1 MNGERMRLKKAIVPP
16 AWRRSGGMNPQA
28 DLIHAT
34 EDGEFEL
41 VYQPAIDLAGGRILG
56 WEALVRWHHPLR
68 GVVSPAE
75 FIPAAEKTGAILTIG
90 EWILN
95 RACEDFA
102 QVLSLGEA
110 VAWVSV
116 NVSTQELEQVDFA
129 DTVRHALSQSGV
141 EPSSL
146 VLEITEA
153 AVVEGAG
160 SIGDALVSL
169 RGDGVRIALDD
180 FGSVSSSL
188 DHLEQLPVDI
198 LKIDRTVTTMSGAE
212 QAGILEAIVALGK
225 KLGLGMIAEGIEES
239 TELERIRDFEGVAG
253 QGYFLARPMSLDDA
267 RTFTFK
273 SLPAR

>member
-1 MNGERMRLKKAIVPP
+1 MRRKKAIVLP
-16 AWRRSGGMNPQA
+16 AWLGSGRMNPQA
-28 DLIHAT
+28 DLINAT
-34 EDGEFEL
+34 EDEQFEL
-41 VYQPAIDLAGGRILG
+41 VYQPAIDLAGDGILG
-56 WEALVRWHHPLR
+56 WEALVRWHHPVR
-68 GVVSPAE
+68 GVVSPAD

-102 QVLSLGEA
+102 EVLSLGES
-110 VAWVSV
+110 VQWVSV
-116 NVSTQELEQVDFA
+116 NISTQELEQLDFA
-129 DTVRHALSQSGV
+129 DTVRHALNQSGV

-153 AVVEGAG
+153 AVVG
-160 SIGDALVSL
+160 SVATTADALASL
-169 RGDGVRIALDD
+169 RRDGVRIALDN

-198 LKIDRTVTTMSGAE
+198 LKIDRTVTTMSGVE
-212 QAGILEAIVALGK
+212 QAGMLEAIVALGE
-225 KLGLGMIAEGIEES
+225 KLGLDMIAEGIEES
-239 TELERIRDFEGVAG
+239 SELERIRGFEGVVG

-267 RTFTFK
+267 RTFTFN

>member
-1 MNGERMRLKKAIVPP
+1 MRLKKAILHP
-16 AWRRSGGMNPQA
+16 AWRRSDRMNPQA

-34 EDGEFEL
+34 EDGQFEL
-41 VYQPAIDLAGGRILG
+41 VYQPAIDLSGGGILG
-56 WEALVRWHHPLR
+56 WEALVRWHHPVR
-68 GVVSPAE
+68 GVVSPAD
-75 FIPAAEKTGAILTIG
+75 FIPAAEETGAILTIG

-102 QVLSLGEA
+102 QVLSLGES
-110 VAWVSV
+110 VGWVSV
-116 NVSTQELEQVDFA
+116 NVSTQELSQLDFA
-129 DTVRHALSQSGV
+129 DTVRHALNQSGV

-153 AVVEGAG
+153 AVVGGTAT
-160 SIGDALVSL
+160 IADVLTSL

-180 FGSVSSSL
+180 FGSVPASL
-188 DHLEQLPVDI
+188 DHLQQLPVDI

-212 QAGILEAIVALGK
+212 QVGMLEAIVALGD

-239 TELERIRDFEGVAG
+239 AELERIRGFEGVAG

-267 RTFTFK
+267 RTFTFN
-273 SLPAR
+273 SMPAR